1 MPPSARKQDEVRAR
15 RAEVLRLRAEG
26 VPYEEIAEQVGLPG
40 YAAAVTDA
48 SRALRDRKVILDKQA
63 ELFVALECERL
74 DGLERKYQ
82 RALARADAAEDH
94 KSLAQVGRA
103 LVALWERRA
112 RLLGLDSVRQ
122 RSEPVRTDDSLD
134 EVARKRTERRRR
146 FAAG

>member
-15 RAEVLRLRAEG
+15 RAEVRRLRAEG

-112 RLLGLDSVRQ
+112 RGPGPPRAPQ
-122 RSEPVRTDDSLD
+122 GRGPARTGGRPRGAAPPTS
-134 EVARKRTERRRR
+134 R
-146 FAAG
+146 AAGGGRP

>member
-1 MPPSARKQDEVRAR
+1 MKPSVPGSCRTRITGALTGSGSLRSGRRGIWSRTLSSETAVAAR
-15 RAEVLRLRAEG
+15 
-26 VPYEEIAEQVGLPG
+26 
-40 YAAAVTDA
+40 
-48 SRALRDRKVILDKQA
+48 SLRDRKVILDKQA